1 MKVIRADVVPCAPMI
16 MPITLS
22 TMSSSVREC
31 APWLRRMSMWVIKS
45 VLEAA
50 CPSCSSES
58 SLCRAILV
66 MAFRILALDSMPLP
80 NLVKGM
86 FAGNERIASPRNWKS
101 AARASTMAAASWL
114 KTIEQMTPSVRRLAS
129 GRIYRVRKNE
139 HTSTLVAYI
148 FFRKRNCLQ
157 SLRPH
162 TANLSCLQT
171 PLKC

>member
-1 MKVIRADVVPCAPMI
+1 MKVIRTEVVPCAPMI
-16 MPITLS
+16 IPITLS

-58 SLCRAILV
+58 SLCWAILV
-66 MAFRILALDSMPLP
+66 MAFRILALDFMPLP

-86 FAGNERIASPRNWKS
+86 FTGNERIASPRNWKS

-148 FFRKRNCLQ
+148 FFSEKEIVF
-157 SLRPH
+157 SLCDH
-162 TANLSCLQT
+162 TQPTLVAYKHL
-171 PLKC
+171 

>member
-1 MKVIRADVVPCAPMI
+1 
-16 MPITLS
+16 
-22 TMSSSVREC
+22 
-31 APWLRRMSMWVIKS
+31 
-45 VLEAA
+45 
-50 CPSCSSES
+50 
-58 SLCRAILV
+58 
-66 MAFRILALDSMPLP
+66 MPLP

-148 FFRKRNCLQ
+148 FFQKKK
-157 SLRPH
+157 
-162 TANLSCLQT
+162 LSSVSATTHSQ
-171 PLKC
+171 P